1 MVEACGTA
9 ALSRLS
15 YSKFGGVLV
24 ARFHVGVDV
33 GRAQH
38 LARVLD
44 TATAH
49 MSHSFQIPVS
59 SEGFESFRRHLEGFS
74 PNRQDFFVA
83 IEATGA
89 YHVAL
94 AGYLLDCG
102 YPLALV
108 NPARAKAFRKA
119 EGHVAKTDRVDAGV
133 LCRMVS
139 GVGLRP
145 AAPKPEEQ
153 ERLRILTRWYFR
165 LQQDRTR
172 ALNRVSAAVDM
183 VFPEFWQVFSEITQ
197 VTPRAVLQTYGTP
210 EEIVRTDTK
219 ALACLLRRVS
229 RGRYFWKDAK
239 YLQTLASRTVG
250 IRNLS
255 SPVALQIRQA
265 LAQVDLIDQQIRELE
280 PVIEQE
286 FHAMGFAAEEFPI
299 GGVTTI
305 ATIVAHLPPPQST
318 PSLKS
323 LHAYVGW
330 CPMDRQSGQYKSSR
344 PRMAKGCPPL
354 RWALYGLALAS
365 MSHVE
370 GYKQYVTR
378 RKSEG
383 KKGGHILVIIGRKL
397 LDHIWAVARTKDI
410 FLPPAPT
417 SLADLGR
424 EKVLAVPLN

>member
-1 MVEACGTA
+1 M
-9 ALSRLS
+9 
-15 YSKFGGVLV
+15 

-33 GRAQH
+33 GRTQH
-38 LARVLD
+38 VARVLD
-44 TATAH
+44 TETAQ
-49 MSHSFQIPVS
+49 MSRSFQIPVS
-59 SEGFESFRRHLEGFS
+59 SEGFGSFRRYLEGFS
-74 PNRQDFFVA
+74 PDRQDFFVA

-89 YHVAL
+89 YHVPL
-94 AGYLLDCG
+94 AGYLFDCG
-102 YPLALV
+102 YTLALV

-133 LCRMVS
+133 LCRMIS

-145 AAPKPEEQ
+145 AMPKPEEQ

-172 ALNRVSAAVDM
+172 ALNRVSAAVDI

-197 VTPRAVLQTYGTP
+197 VTPRAVLRIYTTP
-210 EEIVRTDTK
+210 DE
-219 ALACLLRRVS
+219 LAEANTTAIAGLLRRVS
-229 RGRYFWKDAK
+229 RGRYFRKDAK
-239 YLQTLASRTVG
+239 YLQALASRTVG
-250 IRNLS
+250 IRKLNV
-255 SPVALQIRQA
+255 PVALQIRQA
-265 LAQVDLIDQQIRELE
+265 LAQIDLIDQQIRELE
-280 PVIEQE
+280 PLIEQE

-305 ATIVAHLPPPQST
+305 ATIVAHLPPPQNT

-370 GYKQYVTR
+370 GYKRYVTR

-397 LDHIWAVARTKDI
+397 LDHVWAVARTKE
-410 FLPPAPT
+410 FFSAAVPT
-417 SLADLGR
+417 PLVDLGR
-424 EKVLAVPLN
+424 ERVMTT

>member
-1 MVEACGTA
+1 M
-9 ALSRLS
+9 
-15 YSKFGGVLV
+15 

-33 GRAQH
+33 GRTQH
-38 LARVLD
+38 VARVLD
-44 TATAH
+44 TATAN
-49 MSHSFQIPVS
+49 MSRSFPIPVGH
-59 SEGFESFRRHLEGFS
+59 EGFERFRRYLEGFS
-74 PNRQDFFVA
+74 PDRQDFFVA

-89 YHVAL
+89 YHVPL
-94 AGYLLDCG
+94 AGYLFDCG
-102 YPLALV
+102 YMLALV

-153 ERLRILTRWYFR
+153 ERLRVLTRWYFR

-172 ALNRVSAAVDM
+172 ALNRVSAAIDT

-197 VTPRAVLQTYGTP
+197 VTPRLVLQTYGTP
-210 EEIVRTDTK
+210 DELVRADTE
-219 ALACLLRRVS
+219 AIAGLLRRAS
-229 RGRYFWKDAK
+229 RGRYLWKDAE

-250 IRNLS
+250 VRNLYA
-255 SPVALQIRQA
+255 PVALQIRQA

-280 PVIEQE
+280 PLIEQE
-286 FHAMGFAAEEFPI
+286 FHAMGFTAEEFPI

-305 ATIVAHLPPPQST
+305 ATIIAHLPSPQST

-330 CPMDRQSGQYKSSR
+330 CPMDRQSGQYKSTR

-365 MSHVE
+365 MAHVE

-378 RKSEG
+378 RKSQG

-397 LDHIWAVARTKDI
+397 LDHIWAVARTKEV
-410 FLPPAPT
+410 FLPVAPT
-417 SLADLGR
+417 PLAEFRR
-424 EKVLAVPLN
+424 EELAVRF

>member
-1 MVEACGTA
+1 M
-9 ALSRLS
+9 
-15 YSKFGGVLV
+15 
-24 ARFHVGVDV
+24 ARFHVGIDV

-44 TATAH
+44 TNTAH
-49 MSHSFQIPVS
+49 VSRSFQIPVS
-59 SEGFESFRRHLEGFS
+59 HEGFECFQRYLEGFS
-74 PNRQDFFVA
+74 PNPRDFFVA

-89 YHVAL
+89 YHMAL
-94 AGYLLDCG
+94 AGYLWDYG
-102 YPLALV
+102 YTLALV

-133 LCRMVS
+133 LCRMIS

-145 AAPKPEEQ
+145 SEPRPQEQ

-165 LQQDRTR
+165 LKQEHTR
-172 ALNRVSAAVDM
+172 ALNRVSAAIDM

-197 VTPRAVLQTYGTP
+197 VTPRLVLQTYGTP
-210 EEIVRTDTK
+210 DELVRADTE
-219 ALACLLRRVS
+219 ALAALLRRVS
-229 RGRYFWKDAK
+229 RGRYLRRDAE

-250 IRNLS
+250 VRNLYA
-255 SPVALQIRQA
+255 PVALQIRQA

-280 PVIEQE
+280 PLIEQE

-305 ATIVAHLPPPQST
+305 ATIIAHLPSPQST

-354 RWALYGLALAS
+354 RWALHGLALAS
-365 MSHVE
+365 MPHVE

-378 RKSEG
+378 RKSQG
-383 KKGGHILVIIGRKL
+383 KTGGHILVIIGRKL
-397 LDHIWAVARTKDI
+397 LDHIWAIARTKDV
-410 FLPPAPT
+410 FLPVALTPVAYFR
-417 SLADLGR
+417 R
-424 EKVLAVPLN
+424 EKVAVHV

>member
-1 MVEACGTA
+1 
-9 ALSRLS
+9 
-15 YSKFGGVLV
+15 V

-33 GRAQH
+33 GRTQH
-38 LARVLD
+38 VARVLD
-44 TATAH
+44 TETAQ
-49 MSHSFQIPVS
+49 MSRSFQIPVS
-59 SEGFESFRRHLEGFS
+59 SEGFGSFRRYLEGFS
-74 PNRQDFFVA
+74 PDRQDFFVA

-89 YHVAL
+89 YHVPL
-94 AGYLLDCG
+94 AGYLFDCG
-102 YPLALV
+102 YTLALV

-133 LCRMVS
+133 LCRMIS

-145 AAPKPEEQ
+145 AMPKPEEQ

-172 ALNRVSAAVDM
+172 ALNRVSAAVDI

-197 VTPRAVLQTYGTP
+197 VTPRAVLRTYTTP
-210 EEIVRTDTK
+210 DKLVEANTI
-219 ALACLLRRVS
+219 AIAGLLRRVS
-229 RGRYFWKDAK
+229 RGRYLLKDAK
-239 YLQTLASRTVG
+239 YLQALASRTVG
-250 IRNLS
+250 IRKLTV
-255 SPVALQIRQA
+255 PIAPQIRQA
-265 LAQVDLIDQQIRELE
+265 LDQIDLIDQQIRELE
-280 PVIEQE
+280 PLIEQE

-305 ATIVAHLPPPQST
+305 ATIVAHLPPPQNT
-318 PSLKS
+318 PSVKS

-330 CPMDRQSGQYKSSR
+330 CPRDRQSGQYKSSR

-370 GYKQYVTR
+370 GYKRYVTR

-383 KKGGHILVIIGRKL
+383 KKGGYILFIIGRKL
-397 LDHIWAVARTKDI
+397 LDYIWSIARTKVI
-410 FLPPAPT
+410 FTPVAPT
-417 SLADLGR
+417 LLADLGE
-424 EKVLAVPLN
+424 EKAVAAT

>member
-1 MVEACGTA
+1 M
-9 ALSRLS
+9 
-15 YSKFGGVLV
+15 

-33 GRAQH
+33 GRARH
-38 LARVLD
+38 VARVLD
-44 TATAH
+44 TTAAH
-49 MSHSFQIPVS
+49 MSRSFQIPVS
-59 SEGFESFRRHLEGFS
+59 HEGFERFRRYLEGFS
-74 PNRQDFFVA
+74 TDQQDFFVA

-94 AGYLLDCG
+94 AGYLWDYG
-102 YPLALV
+102 YTLALV

-133 LCRMVS
+133 LSRMVS

-145 AAPKPEEQ
+145 SVPKPEEQ
-153 ERLRILTRWYFR
+153 ERLRVLTRWYFR

-197 VTPRAVLQTYGTP
+197 VTPRTVLQAYGTP
-210 EEIVRTDTK
+210 DELLRADTEV
-219 ALACLLRRVS
+219 LASLLRRVS
-229 RGRYFWKDAK
+229 RGHYHWKDAK
-239 YLQTLASRTVG
+239 YLQSLALRTVG
-250 IRNLS
+250 IRNLHA
-255 SPVALQIRQA
+255 PVALQIRQA
-265 LAQVDLIDQQIRELE
+265 LTQVDLIDQQIRELE
-280 PVIEQE
+280 PRIEQE
-286 FHAMGFAAEEFPI
+286 FHAMGFTAEEFPI

-305 ATIVAHLPPPQST
+305 ATIVAHLPSPQST
-318 PSLKS
+318 SSLKS

-365 MSHVE
+365 MPHVE

-378 RKSEG
+378 RKSQG
-383 KKGGHILVIIGRKL
+383 KKGGHILIIIGRKL
-397 LDHIWAVARTKDI
+397 LDHIWAIAKTKSV
-410 FLPPAPT
+410 FLPAAPT
-417 SLADLGR
+417 PLADLER
-424 EKVLAVPLN
+424 EKLAVAHLN

>member
-1 MVEACGTA
+1 MAI
-9 ALSRLS
+9 
-15 YSKFGGVLV
+15 
-24 ARFHVGVDV
+24 FHVGVDV
-33 GRAQH
+33 GRTQH
-38 LARVLD
+38 VARVLD
-44 TATAH
+44 TATAN
-49 MSHSFQIPVS
+49 MSRSFQIPVS
-59 SEGFESFRRHLEGFS
+59 HEGFERFRRYLEGFS
-74 PNRQDFFVA
+74 TNQQDFFVA

-89 YHVAL
+89 YHMPL
-94 AGYLLDCG
+94 AGYLMD
-102 YPLALV
+102 YRYTLALV

-153 ERLRILTRWYFR
+153 ERLRVLTRWYFR

-172 ALNRVSAAVDM
+172 ALNRVSAAIDV

-197 VTPRAVLQTYGTP
+197 VTPRRVLQTYGTP
-210 EEIVRTDTK
+210 DELVRVDTE
-219 ALACLLRRVS
+219 AIACLLRRAS
-229 RGRYFWKDAK
+229 RGRYLRKDAE

-250 IRNLS
+250 VRNLYA
-255 SPVALQIRQA
+255 PVALQISQA

-280 PVIEQE
+280 PLIEQE
-286 FHAMGFAAEEFPI
+286 FHAMGFTVEEFPI

-305 ATIVAHLPPPQST
+305 ATIIAHLPSPQST

-330 CPMDRQSGQYKSSR
+330 CPMDRQSGQYKSTR

-365 MSHVE
+365 MAHVE

-378 RKSEG
+378 RKSQG
-383 KKGGHILVIIGRKL
+383 KKGGHILVIVGRKL
-397 LDHIWAVARTKDI
+397 LDHIWAIARTKDV
-410 FLPPAPT
+410 FLPVAPT
-417 SLADLGR
+417 LAAEFR
-424 EKVLAVPLN
+424 KEELAVRF